1 MQIDANTLHDF
12 LTMVGPFALRAGGGI
27 AVLVGGLIACRIAR
41 RAARS
46 LFQAASLDQSL
57 VEVLA
62 NSVYYLLVAVLV
74 IAVFGVMGIE
84 TASLITILGASSLA
98 IGLALQGSLSNFAS
112 GVMLMI
118 FRPFKAGD
126 FIETGDFEG
135 RVVEMGAFSTIMDTL
150 DKRRV
155 VIPNAYI
162 AEKPIEN
169 WSANPE
175 RRLDLTIEVSIASD
189 LGAVRRALLE
199 MLAAETRV
207 LRQPEPQVGVD
218 DFGDTSMR
226 LVVRPWCAP
235 DDWWALRYELPEQMK
250 EAVEGAGGAMPTP
263 QRQILFPDGVP
274 ATRQLE
280 RS

>member
-1 MQIDANTLHDF
+1 MQIDMETLREV
-12 LTMVGPFALRAGGGI
+12 LKVVGPFALRAGGGI
-27 AVLVGGLIACRIAR
+27 AVLIAGLIACRIAH

-46 LFQAASLDQSL
+46 LFHAASLDESL
-57 VEVLA
+57 VDVLA
-62 NSVYYLLVAVLV
+62 SGVYYLFVAVLA
-74 IAVFGVMGIE
+74 IAVFGVMGVE

-112 GVMLMI
+112 GVMMMI
-118 FRPFKAGD
+118 FRPFQAGD

-135 RVVEMGAFSTIMDTL
+135 RVVEIGSFSTILDTL
-150 DKRRV
+150 DKRRI

-169 WSANPE
+169 WSTNPE
-175 RRLDLTIEVSIASD
+175 RRLDLTLEISIASD

-199 MLAAETRV
+199 MLAAESRV
-207 LRQPEPQVGVD
+207 LRQPETLIGVD

-235 DDWWALRYELPEQMK
+235 DDWWALRYELPERMK
-250 EAVEGAGGAMPTP
+250 GAVERAGGAMPTP
-263 QRQILFPDGVP
+263 QREILFPAGAP
-274 ATRQLE
+274 AAR
-280 RS
+280 

>member
-1 MQIDANTLHDF
+1 MQIEDMDTLREV
-12 LTMVGPFALRAGGGI
+12 LSIMGPFALRAGGGI
-27 AVLVGGLIACRIAR
+27 AVLIAGLIGCRIAR
-41 RAARS
+41 RAARG
-46 LFQAASLDQSL
+46 LLQAASLDKSL
-57 VEVLA
+57 VELLA
-62 NSVYYLLVAVLV
+62 SSVYYLLVAVLA
-74 IAVFGVMGIE
+74 IAVFGVMGVE

-126 FIETGDFEG
+126 FIETGDIEG
-135 RVVEMGAFSTIMDTL
+135 RVVEIGAFSTIMDTL

-175 RRLDLTIEVSIASD
+175 RRLDLAIEISIASD
-189 LGAVRRALLE
+189 LGAVRCALLE
-199 MLAAETRV
+199 MLAAEARV
-207 LRQPEPQVGVD
+207 LRQPEPLIGVD

-235 DDWWALRYELPEQMK
+235 DDWWALRYELPERMK
-250 EAVEGAGGAMPTP
+250 EAVERAGGAMPTP
-263 QRQILFPDGVP
+263 QREIRFPDGVP
-274 ATRQLE
+274 ATRQL
-280 RS
+280 